1 MYSYVGS
8 GKYWKVLL
16 FASISGL
23 IGALIEHST
32 LAYIC
37 QKNQRDRHPT
47 RVVSFFIEEIFWILC
62 EYSIPILNLIKIE
75 ALDHHGKLVKI
86 IKGIILTLFIPFSM
100 ARMYDGYDR
109 MMKGYLNTERS
120 RICHGIAFGVMAL
133 SDIICTISIILYE
146 RFIYKE
152 NLFKNSNITTTIK
165 NSSYTVLITV
175 DFVSIVLSTLYVIS
189 TFIPNNETFRSSTT
203 LFHGLKSAFILIL
216 GIDALILKY
225 EMNNCSNSQGGK
237 TSLLSNRSITNK
249 SKSISTTDIY
259 KQTPYTNSNN
269 HTFPTSLEKNDTNE
283 QIRMDKKKK

>member
-1 MYSYVGS
+1 
-8 GKYWKVLL
+8 
-16 FASISGL
+16 
-23 IGALIEHST
+23 
-32 LAYIC
+32 
-37 QKNQRDRHPT
+37 
-47 RVVSFFIEEIFWILC
+47 
-62 EYSIPILNLIKIE
+62 
-75 ALDHHGKLVKI
+75 
-86 IKGIILTLFIPFSM
+86 M

-165 NSSYTVLITV
+165 NSSYTILITV